1 MAIHEEVLRAA
12 RRLCRERGEWVFA
25 AADVVRALP
34 HLNERS
40 VRTHVV
46 SRCCVN
52 APKNHPHKW
61 PYFRRVGRGQYT
73 VLPPHRREPGPRE
86 RSRSAMVVAEPAVRY
101 RPGRPSIARDAI
113 HAVLHREDGMYIA
126 ECLEVSVVT
135 QGRTADEVIANL
147 REAIALHLEG
157 GDAASLGFST
167 APRLVIMHETT
178 VAVHASRA

>member
-1 MAIHEEVLRAA
+1 MAIHKEVLHAA
-12 RRLCRERGEWVFA
+12 RRLCRERGEWIFA

-52 APKNHPHKW
+52 APKNHLHRW
-61 PYFRRVGRGQYT
+61 PYFRRVGRGRYT
-73 VLPPHRREPGPRE
+73 ILPPHRRELGSSG
-86 RSRSAMVVAEPAVRY
+86 RSRPAMAVAEPSVRY
-101 RPGRPSIARDAI
+101 RRARPHAVRDAI
-113 HAVLHREDGMYIA
+113 HAVLHREDGMYVA

-147 REAIALHLEG
+147 RDAIALHLEG
-157 GDAASLGFST
+157 GDAESLGFGST
-167 APRLVIMHETT
+167 PRLVIMHETT
-178 VAVHASRA
+178 IAVHAPRA